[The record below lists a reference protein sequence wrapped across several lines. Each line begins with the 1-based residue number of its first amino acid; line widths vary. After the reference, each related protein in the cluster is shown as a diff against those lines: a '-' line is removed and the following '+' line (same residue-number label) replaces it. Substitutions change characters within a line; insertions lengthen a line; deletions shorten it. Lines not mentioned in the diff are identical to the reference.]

1 MNPEVR
7 HGKDV
12 TKHGK
17 IQTLSGIWDD
27 GAPHPGSWAAH
38 GLLTTLCTLWKGHG
52 ERVSLPR
59 ASRLLVILTWE
70 RPPRM
75 HNTCVG
81 LNSVLYLG
89 VSVM

>member
-7 HGKDV
+7 HDKEV
-12 TKHGK
+12 TKHRKTQAPGR
-17 IQTLSGIWDD
+17 IWGH
-27 GAPHPGSWAAH
+27 GAPHPGLWAAH
-38 GLLTTLCTLWKGHG
+38 DPLTALCPLWKGRG
-52 ERVSLPR
+52 ERLSRPR